1 MTAAVASHAAGR
13 RRRAALAL
21 LALVGGVAVD
31 LTAVAVVGKYLGAQ
45 MSAADAVAKIA
56 AGADVVQIY
65 TGLIYQG
72 PALVPQAAQ
81 AIRDARKRQ
90 SGQ

>member
-1 MTAAVASHAAGR
+1 MREASNQVVR
-13 RRRAALAL
+13 QLRAALGPAF
-21 LALVGGVAVD
+21 AIIGVGGI
-31 LTAVAVVGKYLGAQ
+31 L
-45 MSAADAVAKIA
+45 SAADAVAKIA